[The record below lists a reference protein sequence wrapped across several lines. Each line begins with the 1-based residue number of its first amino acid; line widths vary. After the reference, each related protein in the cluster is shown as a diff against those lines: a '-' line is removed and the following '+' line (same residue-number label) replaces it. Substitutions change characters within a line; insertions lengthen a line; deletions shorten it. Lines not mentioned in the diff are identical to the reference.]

1 MAISYNKTNW
11 VNNETKLNAENLN
24 HIEDGIK
31 NVTDEVNKIED
42 GTVVAEKAN
51 KDRQGLVIHE
61 TYETKNAANAKL
73 AEAKTYADDKV
84 AGLDVAEAGSDGSY
98 IEKISETDGKIT
110 ATVQEFDSTPTNN
123 SNKGV
128 KSGGVK
134 SYVDNA
140 IADLDAAEVGGNG
153 KYIKAIS

>member
-24 HIEDGIK
+24 HIEDGVK

-42 GTVVAEKAN
+42 GTVVVEKAY
-51 KDRQGLVIHE
+51 KDGQGLVIHE
-61 TYETKNAANAKL
+61 TYETKTATNAKL
-73 AEAKTYADDKV
+73 TEAKTYADDKIE
-84 AGLDVAEAGSDGSY
+84 ALNVAETGSDGSY
-98 IEKISETDGKIT
+98 IEKVSETNGKIVV
-110 ATVQEFDSTPTNN
+110 TVQAFDSTPTNN

-140 IADLDAAEVGGNG
+140 IQ
-153 KYIKAIS
+153 IAITGALMEDY